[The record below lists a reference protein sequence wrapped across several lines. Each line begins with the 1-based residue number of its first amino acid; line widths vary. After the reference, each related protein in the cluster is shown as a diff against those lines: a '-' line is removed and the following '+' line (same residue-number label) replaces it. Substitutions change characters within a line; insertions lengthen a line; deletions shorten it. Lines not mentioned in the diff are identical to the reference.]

1 MYGILRIDTQLHLK
15 HSHNTLIIFICYP
28 STHLILLIFGGLCQT
43 DTWYVGDT
51 AVLTYNNTKNRMK
64 IEFVYFILLSLNA
77 FPVKKTGISAIYSLR
92 ELLVQ

>member
-1 MYGILRIDTQLHLK
+1 
-15 HSHNTLIIFICYP
+15 
-28 STHLILLIFGGLCQT
+28 
-43 DTWYVGDT
+43 
-51 AVLTYNNTKNRMK
+51 MK